1 MAVYLSRDGEQ
12 LAGQTVKSSVSEVE
26 PPRMSRNRLRVVRVL
41 AFVVVPGLFVG
52 LLAFGLFRTTD
63 KSLEDM
69 PAPEFELS
77 LLGGAGGTLASGDL
91 KGKPVVFNFWASWC
105 IPCREE
111 APALEAAWRKYKD
124 QGVVFVG
131 VNVQDSVEDAQNF
144 VDEFGL
150 TYPSIR
156 DTDLKLWT
164 QFGVRGLPETFFVDR
179 SYRFVTTG
187 GTAQQGSQ
195 GGTKILGAISPTVL
209 DFEVRSLLEQER

>member
-1 MAVYLSRDGEQ
+1 MRI
-12 LAGQTVKSSVSEVE
+12 
-26 PPRMSRNRLRVVRVL
+26 L
-41 AFVVVPGLFVG
+41 AFSLVPGLFVG
-52 LLAFGLFRTTD
+52 FLAFGLFRTTE
-63 KSLEDM
+63 KNLEGRPAAEFDM
-69 PAPEFELS
+69 PVLD
-77 LLGGAGGTLASGDL
+77 GGTMASSDI

-111 APALEAAWRKYKD
+111 APTLEAAWRKYKD

-131 VNVQDSVEDAQNF
+131 VNVQDSVEDAQSF

-179 SYRFVTTG
+179 SYRFVATG
-187 GTAQQGSQ
+187 GTAQEGSQ

-209 DFEVRSLLEQER
+209 DFEVRSLLEQEER